1 MKNFTLYQNMLAT
14 RLTNPAPGNWTMSD
28 ELKALG
34 YPKAGPFAENAI
46 SEVCHF
52 KSLNYQP
59 RALVRIAGTELSRF
73 YGKDK
78 FITDGHIQNHPI
90 HGDFYIE
97 SKMYAFNSAGT
108 ANEKMAG
115 FLDKANHYDKPVLLI
130 LGGEFELTTY
140 FESNCIL
147 AAANLLTTNDYLF
160 SVNNTLIG
168 KNTDEL
174 IKSGKLKVCRLSQLI
189 NYL

>member
-46 SEVCHF
+46 SEVCQS

-78 FITDGHIQNHPI
+78 FITDGYIQNHTI

-115 FLDKANHYDKPVLLI
+115 FLDKANHYDKPVLLV

-147 AAANLLTTNDYLF
+147 AAANLLTPNDYLF

-168 KNTDEL
+168 KNTDDL

>member
-1 MKNFTLYQNMLAT
+1 MKNFTLYQSMLAT

-28 ELKALG
+28 ELKKLG
-34 YPKAGPFAENAI
+34 YPKAGPFAENCI
-46 SEVCHF
+46 TEVCQS

-59 RALVRIAGTELSRF
+59 RALVRIAGTQLSTF

-78 FITDGHIQNHPI
+78 FITDGHVINHPV

-115 FLDKANHYDKPVLLI
+115 FLDKANHYNKPVLLI

-140 FESNCIL
+140 FESNCIM
-147 AAANLLTTNDYLF
+147 AAANLLTPNDYLF
-160 SVNNTLIG
+160 SVNNTFIG

-174 IKSGKLKVCRLSQLI
+174 IKSGKLKVCKLSELV
-189 NYL
+189 NFL

>member
-46 SEVCHF
+46 SEVCHS

-147 AAANLLTTNDYLF
+147 AAANLLTPNDYLF